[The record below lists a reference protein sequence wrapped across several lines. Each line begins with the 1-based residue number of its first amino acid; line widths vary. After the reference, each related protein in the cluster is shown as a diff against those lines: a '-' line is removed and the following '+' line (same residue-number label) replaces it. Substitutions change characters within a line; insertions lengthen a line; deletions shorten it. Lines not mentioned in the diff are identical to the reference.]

1 MAKSSKTIQMA
12 AVAIVAIVAVAA
24 IGFVLLG
31 NGADNRTA
39 LGAGEDQGS
48 WNADNRHFCRLPPL

>member
-31 NGADNRTA
+31 NQDDTPA
-39 LGAGEDQGS
+39 LEKIRNGESSS
-48 WNADNRHFCRLPPL
+48 WVLLLDSHHLR

>member
-39 LGAGEDQGS
+39 LEKIKDRGTLIIGTSAG
-48 WNADNRHFCRLPPL
+48 FPPPLR

>member
-31 NGADNRTA
+31 NQDDTPA
-39 LGAGEDQGS
+39 LEKIKKRGKAHRGYFF
-48 WNADNRHFCRLPPL
+48 WIPTI